1 MRLFGAH
8 VSAQG
13 GLAKAV
19 GRAVEV
25 SCDCLQVFV
34 TNPPRQWPVKPW
46 PPAQPDASGG
56 GPAAKASAGRKAS
69 KAATTTG
76 LQPVPQLSGQA
87 ARWAA
92 KPLDGEAV
100 AAWRSAHDASGLRA
114 PIAHGSYLINLGSP
128 QDELFRKSVDAL
140 VVELGRGETLGL
152 EGLVL
157 HPGAFIEGDEGDGVR
172 RVIDGIA
179 EALRRTPPGK
189 CRLLLENTAG
199 QGTCLGYSISQL
211 GEIWDGVSMPDRL
224 GICLDTCHAFAAG
237 YAIHTADGLEDFV
250 REIRDRL
257 PNGAVR
263 ALHLNDSKKPLGSR
277 VDRHEHIGRGEI
289 GRDGFRTFLADPL
302 FHDVPGY
309 LETEKGT
316 DEASGLAWDRV
327 NLETLRRLAREIDGE
342 PPPV

>member
-46 PPAQPDASGG
+46 PPAPPDAPGEGS
-56 GPAAKASAGRKAS
+56 AAKASGGRKAS

-172 RVIDGIA
+172 RVIAGIA
-179 EALRRTPPGK
+179 EALGRTPPGK

-224 GICLDTCHAFAAG
+224 GVCLDTCHAFAAG
-237 YAIHTADGLEDFV
+237 YAIHTDDGLHDFV
-250 REIRDRL
+250 GQIRDRL

-289 GRDGFRTFLADPL
+289 GCDGFRTFLADPL

-316 DEASGLAWDRV
+316 DESSGLAWDRV
-327 NLETLRRLAREIDGE
+327 NLETLRRLAGEVDGE
-342 PPPV
+342 SPPS